1 MKINI
6 GLLHSLGFM
15 SLCSIIQVFAQL
27 FFQVIIA
34 SRFGANSQVD
44 AFSAALA
51 IPTMLSAVFTGSVG
65 YVIVPMLVPLASKKE
80 DEEEFKQL
88 AFSLGAW
95 TCLICLLLSAIPFLF
110 STPITSLL
118 YRGFTELQLNTTAQ
132 LLSSLAPLILLGAIQ
147 GWQQSIYHSR
157 QHFLLPALANAI
169 GPAATTLLASFSPNG
184 TSDILWVANA
194 MIFGSI
200 IAVLILALPMI
211 SHLPSSW
218 RFHASTWKSIQRS
231 IPLFLF
237 NFYSKLDPIL
247 DRVLLAG
254 LTVGAIA
261 HLNYAQRFV
270 TALILVISSGVSTV
284 AFPHLAGAATTG
296 QGREFR
302 HCLSENL
309 RRMLLAVLP
318 VIIGCSLFSFST
330 TRELLERGAFTAD
343 DTSAVAMIFTA
354 FIGYFVAAAF
364 GDLIAKSFYA
374 LGDTRTPS
382 LIGALGFTIGIGFKV
397 VGVHWGGAYGLAWAS
412 SLYYLLN
419 ASAMLAILLWRL
431 KDISWLTDLYGT
443 FFRSLSATLIGCLFA
458 WVILRTEIAHIWWF
472 AVAVGAVTYGVVLW
486 VLKDPT
492 FKNMLSPS
500 ATLSINEEL
509 G

>member
-1 MKINI
+1 
-6 GLLHSLGFM
+6 
-15 SLCSIIQVFAQL
+15 
-27 FFQVIIA
+27 
-34 SRFGANSQVD
+34 
-44 AFSAALA
+44 
-51 IPTMLSAVFTGSVG
+51 
-65 YVIVPMLVPLASKKE
+65 
-80 DEEEFKQL
+80 
-88 AFSLGAW
+88 
-95 TCLICLLLSAIPFLF
+95 
-110 STPITSLL
+110 
-118 YRGFTELQLNTTAQ
+118 
-132 LLSSLAPLILLGAIQ
+132 
-147 GWQQSIYHSR
+147 
-157 QHFLLPALANAI
+157 
-169 GPAATTLLASFSPNG
+169 
-184 TSDILWVANA
+184 
-194 MIFGSI
+194 
-200 IAVLILALPMI
+200 
-211 SHLPSSW
+211 
-218 RFHASTWKSIQRS
+218 
-231 IPLFLF
+231 
-237 NFYSKLDPIL
+237 
-247 DRVLLAG
+247 
-254 LTVGAIA
+254 
-261 HLNYAQRFV
+261 
-270 TALILVISSGVSTV
+270 
-284 AFPHLAGAATTG
+284 
-296 QGREFR
+296 
-302 HCLSENL
+302 
-309 RRMLLAVLP
+309 MLLAVLP